1 MSDPRFWLTEEQL
14 SHMQPLLPN
23 EPRGMPRIDDRRVIS
38 GFIHV
43 IRGGPMCRGA
53 PVACGP
59 HKTLCNRFVRWS
71 RAGALA
77 ALAAENAAIDAVM
90 IDKGP
95 LKAQCAGASL
105 VKKEPF
111 PAASDAP
118 RAA

>member
-59 HKTLCNRFVRWS
+59 HKTLCNRFVR
-71 RAGALA
+71 
-77 ALAAENAAIDAVM
+77 
-90 IDKGP
+90 
-95 LKAQCAGASL
+95 
-105 VKKEPF
+105 
-111 PAASDAP
+111 
-118 RAA
+118 